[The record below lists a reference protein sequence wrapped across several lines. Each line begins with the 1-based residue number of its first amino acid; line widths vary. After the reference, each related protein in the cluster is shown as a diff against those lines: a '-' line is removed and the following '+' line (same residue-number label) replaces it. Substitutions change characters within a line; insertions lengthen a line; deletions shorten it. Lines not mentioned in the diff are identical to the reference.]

1 MSKTLTQKKHI
12 CSQVENIL
20 NTYNTCLFLE
30 HQTITGD
37 EFSMVRK
44 TLKQNNSQIVC
55 VKKNLLKRILKD
67 DFKSLADQSGSLMMI
82 YSNDPL
88 VSINTLKKTIRKIK
102 GFNFQNSIIENK
114 VLSVKSIEALS
125 KYPDKNTL
133 LSVTLSY
140 IKIGTFQLIDV
151 LEQIKDK
158 KS

>member
-1 MSKTLTQKKHI
+1 
-12 CSQVENIL
+12 
-20 NTYNTCLFLE
+20 
-30 HQTITGD
+30 
-37 EFSMVRK
+37 
-44 TLKQNNSQIVC
+44 
-55 VKKNLLKRILKD
+55 
-67 DFKSLADQSGSLMMI
+67 LADQSGSLMMI